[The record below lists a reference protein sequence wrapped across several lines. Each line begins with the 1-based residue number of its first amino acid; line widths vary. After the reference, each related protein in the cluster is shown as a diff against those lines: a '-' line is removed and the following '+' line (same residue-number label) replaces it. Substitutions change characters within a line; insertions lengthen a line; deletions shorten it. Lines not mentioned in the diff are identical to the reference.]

1 MEKGNIKVPPM
12 WYYLV
17 TFSCKL
23 HISVLMCQDVK
34 CLSYTVQSESVSHL
48 AVSDSLQ
55 PHEL

>member
-1 MEKGNIKVPPM
+1 M

-34 CLSYTVQSESVSHL
+34 CISYTVKNESVSHL
-48 AVSDSLQ
+48 AVSDSAT
-55 PHEL
+55 P